1 MRILLTRRL
10 LGLFWK
16 GMNLEKQSPFLP
28 RKVLFVILDGVGFT
42 PRGPE
47 QGNAIAGAKLPFLN
61 KLWKESPTVLLKAH
75 GTAVGMPSD
84 EDMGNSEVGHN
95 VLGCGRIF
103 DQGAKLVSQSIAKG
117 LLFEG
122 QAWKEIVSN
131 VKTKAGT
138 LHLIGLFSDGN
149 VHAHIDHTKALI
161 EGAVRE
167 NVTRIRLHILLDGRD
182 VPEKSALDYLL
193 PFEEWLSSFRSQGID
208 IRIASGG
215 GRMTITMDRYEADW
229 SMVERGWN
237 IHVKGEGREFPD
249 AKTAIETFRKE
260 DPAVIDQ
267 YLPSFVIAENG
278 NPIGKIS
285 DGDSVV
291 FTNFRGD
298 RAIEISQAFTERN
311 FDKFDRGRLPEVCY
325 AGMMQYD
332 GDLQLPSRFLVSP
345 PAIDRTLGEYMA
357 KSGISQYA
365 LSETQKYGHVT
376 FFWNGNRSG
385 KFDSSSE
392 DYKEI
397 PSDVIPFDQ
406 TPEMKAEAIT
416 TELERVLGEDR
427 HDFYRINFPNGDM
440 VGHTGNYEATVK
452 AMEFLDG
459 CMSRLAEACKKSNV
473 VLLVSADHG
482 NADEMYQLDKK
493 GNVEKDKTGKPV
505 PKTSHT
511 LNPVPFS
518 ILDPE
523 RKLGL
528 KTEIQEPGLANVAAT
543 IVDIMGYKT
552 PEGYHESLVS
562 R

>member
-1 MRILLTRRL
+1 MQL
-10 LGLFWK
+10 K
-16 GMNLEKQSPFLP
+16 KQTPFVP
-28 RKVLFVILDGVGFT
+28 KKVLFVILDGVGFT

-47 QGNAIAGAKLPFLN
+47 FGNAIAGAKLPFLN
-61 KLWKESPTVLLKAH
+61 KLWKESPTIHLKAH

-103 DQGAKLVSQSIAKG
+103 DQGAKLVNNSIAKG

-122 QAWKEIVSN
+122 QAWKEIVGN
-131 VKTKAGT
+131 TKSKNST

-161 EGAVRE
+161 EAAIRE
-167 NVTRIRLHILLDGRD
+167 QVPKIRLHILLDGRD
-182 VPEKSALDYLL
+182 VPEKSALEYLN
-193 PFEEWLSSFRSQGID
+193 PFEEWLRSLRQKGAD
-208 IRIASGG
+208 IKIASGG

-229 SMVERGWN
+229 SMVERGWQ
-237 IHVKGEGREFPD
+237 IHVKGEGRKFPD
-249 AKTAIETFRKE
+249 AKTAIETFRAE
-260 DPAVIDQ
+260 DPAIIDQ
-267 YLPSFVIAENG
+267 YLPSFVIEENG
-278 NPIGKIS
+278 KPVGPIRN
-285 DGDSVV
+285 GDSVV

-298 RAIEISQAFTERN
+298 RAIEISQAFTQKK
-311 FDKFDRGRLPEVCY
+311 FDKFDRGELPEVCY

-332 GDLQLPSRFLVSP
+332 GDLQLPERFLVSP

-357 KSGISQYA
+357 KSGVAQYA

-385 KFDSSSE
+385 KFDAKTE
-392 DYKEI
+392 EYKEI

-406 TPEMKAEAIT
+406 TPEMKAQSIT
-416 TELERVLGEDR
+416 QELERVLAENKS
-427 HDFYRINFPNGDM
+427 DFYRINFPNGDM
-440 VGHTGNYEATVK
+440 VGHTGNYQATVK

-459 CMSRLAEACKKSNV
+459 CMQKLADACKKSNV

-493 GNVEKDKTGKPV
+493 GNVEKDKQGKPV

-518 ILDPE
+518 VLDPE
-523 RKLGL
+523 GKLKLRSDL
-528 KTEIQEPGLANVAAT
+528 KDPGLANVAAT
-543 IVDIMGYKT
+543 ILDIMGYET
-552 PEGYHESLVS
+552 PEGYYPSLIA

>member
-1 MRILLTRRL
+1 MQL
-10 LGLFWK
+10 K
-16 GMNLEKQSPFLP
+16 KKSPFSPKKL
-28 RKVLFVILDGVGFT
+28 LFVILDGVGYT
-42 PRGPE
+42 PKGPE
-47 QGNAIAGAKLPFLN
+47 FGNAIAGANLPFLN
-61 KLWKESPTVLLKAH
+61 KLWKESPTILLKAH

-103 DQGAKLVSQSIAKG
+103 DQGAKLVNNSIAKG

-122 QAWKEIVSN
+122 KAWKEIVEN
-131 VKTKAGT
+131 TKTKNST

-149 VHAHIDHTKALI
+149 VHAHIDHTKSLI
-161 EGAVRE
+161 QAAIEEKVP
-167 NVTRIRLHILLDGRD
+167 RIRLHVLLDGRD
-182 VPEKSALDYLL
+182 VPEKSALDYLI
-193 PFEEWLSSFRSQGID
+193 PFEEWLTTLRSKGAD
-208 IRIASGG
+208 VKIASGG

-229 SMVERGWN
+229 SMVERGWK
-237 IHVKGEGREFPD
+237 IHVHGEGRTFPD

-267 YLPSFVIAENG
+267 YLPSFVIEESG
-278 NPIGKIS
+278 KPVGKILN
-285 DGDSVV
+285 GDSVV

-298 RAIEISQAFTERN
+298 RAIEISQAFTQKK
-311 FDKFDRGRLPEVCY
+311 FDKFDRGNFPEVCY

-332 GDLQLPSRFLVSP
+332 GDLQLPERFLVSP

-357 KSGISQYA
+357 KSGINQYA

-385 KFDSSSE
+385 KFDSKSE
-392 DYKEI
+392 EYKEI

-406 TPEMKAEAIT
+406 TPEMKAQAIT
-416 TELERVLGEDR
+416 AELEKVLGEN
-427 HDFYRINFPNGDM
+427 HSDFYRINFPNGDM
-440 VGHTGNYEATVK
+440 VGHTGNYKATVE

-459 CMSRLAEACKKSNV
+459 CMSRLAEACKKNNV

-493 GNVEKDKTGKPV
+493 GNVEKDKEGKPV

-518 ILDPE
+518 VLDPE
-523 RKLGL
+523 NKIKLRTDL
-528 KTEIQEPGLANVAAT
+528 KDPGLANVAAT
-543 IVDIMGYKT
+543 ILDIMGYET
-552 PEGYHESLVS
+552 PEGYHPSLLAK
-562 R
+562 

>member
-1 MRILLTRRL
+1 
-10 LGLFWK
+10 
-16 GMNLEKQSPFLP
+16 MNLKKQSPFSP
-28 RKVLFVILDGVGFT
+28 KKVLFVILDGVGFT
-42 PRGPE
+42 PKGPE
-47 QGNAIAGAKLPFLN
+47 FGNAIAGAKLPFLN
-61 KLWKESPTVLLKAH
+61 KLWKESPTILLKAH

-103 DQGAKLVSQSIAKG
+103 DQGAKLVNNSIAKG

-122 QAWKEIVSN
+122 NAWKEITQN
-131 VKTKAGT
+131 TKKNHST

-161 EGAVRE
+161 EGAIRE
-167 NVTRIRLHILLDGRD
+167 AVPKIRLHILLDGRD
-182 VPEKSALDYLL
+182 VPEKSALDYLN
-193 PFEEWLSSFRSQGID
+193 PFEEWLDSFRKKGID
-208 IRIASGG
+208 IKIASGG

-237 IHVKGEGREFPD
+237 IHVKGEGRKFPD
-249 AKTAIETFRKE
+249 SKTAIETFRKE

-267 YLPSFVIAENG
+267 YLPSFVIEENG
-278 NPIGKIS
+278 NPVGKIL

-298 RAIEISQAFTERN
+298 RAIEISQALTQKEFN
-311 FDKFDRGRLPEVCY
+311 KFNRGNLPDVCY

-332 GDLQLPSRFLVSP
+332 GDLQLPERFLVTP

-357 KSGISQYA
+357 HSGISQYA

-385 KFDSSSE
+385 KFDPSSE

-397 PSDVIPFDQ
+397 QSDVIPFDQ

-416 TELERVLGEDR
+416 LELERVLSENK

-440 VGHTGNYEATVK
+440 VGHTGNYKATVE
-452 AMEFLDG
+452 AMEFLDI
-459 CMSRLAEACKKSNV
+459 CMGRLAEACRKSNV

-493 GNVEKDKTGKPV
+493 GNVERDKAGNPV

-511 LNPVPFS
+511 LNPVPFC

-523 RKLGL
+523 GKLKL
-528 KTEIQEPGLANVAAT
+528 KTDAKEPGLANVAAT
-543 IVDIMGYKT
+543 ILDIMGFET
-552 PEGYHESLVS
+552 PEGYHPSLIT

>member
-1 MRILLTRRL
+1 
-10 LGLFWK
+10 
-16 GMNLEKQSPFLP
+16 MNLKKQSPFSP
-28 RKVLFVILDGVGFT
+28 RKVLFVILDGVGYT
-42 PRGPE
+42 PKGPE
-47 QGNAIAGAKLPFLN
+47 FGNAIAGAKLPFLN
-61 KLWKESPTVLLKAH
+61 RLWKESPTVYLKAH

-103 DQGAKLVSQSIAKG
+103 DQGAKLVSNSIAEG
-117 LLFEG
+117 SLFEG
-122 QAWKEIVSN
+122 KAWKEIVGN
-131 VKTKAGT
+131 VKEKKSV

-161 EGAVRE
+161 EGAIRE
-167 NVTRIRLHILLDGRD
+167 NVSKIRLHILLDGRD
-182 VPEKSALDYLL
+182 VPEKSALDYLI
-193 PFEEWLSSFRSQGID
+193 PFEEWLSSLRSKGTD

-229 SMVERGWN
+229 SMVDRGWK
-237 IHVKGEGREFPD
+237 IHVKGEGRFFPD

-278 NPIGKIS
+278 NPVGRIS

-298 RAIEISQAFTERN
+298 RAIEISMAFTQSD
-311 FDKFDRGRLPEVCY
+311 FDKFDRGKLPAVCY

-357 KSGISQYA
+357 KSGVSQYA

-385 KFDSSSE
+385 KFDSTSE

-416 TELERVLGEDR
+416 KELERVLSENK

-440 VGHTGNYEATVK
+440 VGHTGNYSATVK

-493 GNVEKDKTGKPV
+493 GNVQTDKSGRPV

-523 RKLGL
+523 GKLSL
-528 KTEIQEPGLANVAAT
+528 KKDLQEPGLANVAAT
-543 IVDIMGYKT
+543 ILDIMGYET
-552 PEGYHESLVS
+552 PEEYHPSLLIKP
-562 R
+562 

>member
-1 MRILLTRRL
+1 MQLKKKNP
-10 LGLFWK
+10 F
-16 GMNLEKQSPFLP
+16 SPKKL
-28 RKVLFVILDGVGFT
+28 LFVILDGVGYT

-47 QGNAIAGAKLPFLN
+47 FGNAIAGANLPFLN
-61 KLWKESPTVLLKAH
+61 KLWKESPTILLKAH

-103 DQGAKLVSQSIAKG
+103 DQGAKLVNNSIAKG

-122 QAWKEIVSN
+122 KAWQEIIQN
-131 VKTKAGT
+131 TKTKQST

-161 EGAVRE
+161 EAAIKEKVPK
-167 NVTRIRLHILLDGRD
+167 IRLHILLDGRD
-182 VPEKSALDYLL
+182 VPEKSALDYLI
-193 PFEEWLSSFRSQGID
+193 PFEEWLNKFRSNGAD
-208 IRIASGG
+208 IKVASGG

-229 SMVERGWN
+229 SMVERGWK
-237 IHVKGEGREFPD
+237 IHAEGEGRKFPD

-267 YLPSFVIAENG
+267 YLPSFVIEENG
-278 NPIGKIS
+278 NPVGKIV

-298 RAIEISQAFTERN
+298 RAIEISQTFTQKN
-311 FDKFDRGRLPEVCY
+311 FDKFDRSYFPEVCY

-332 GDLQLPSRFLVSP
+332 GDLQLPERFLVSP

-357 KSGISQYA
+357 KSGIGQYA

-385 KFDSSSE
+385 KFDSNTE

-416 TELERVLGEDR
+416 VELEKVLGE
-427 HDFYRINFPNGDM
+427 HKSDFYRINFPNGDM
-440 VGHTGNYEATVK
+440 VGHTGNYQATVK

-459 CMSRLAEACKKSNV
+459 CMGRLAEACKKNNV

-493 GNVEKDKTGKPV
+493 GNVEKDKEGKPV

-518 ILDPE
+518 VLDPE
-523 RKLGL
+523 NKIKLRTDV
-528 KTEIQEPGLANVAAT
+528 KDPGLANVAAT
-543 IVDIMGYKT
+543 ILDIMGFET
-552 PEGYHESLVS
+552 PEDYHPSLIAH
-562 R
+562 

>member
-1 MRILLTRRL
+1 MQL
-10 LGLFWK
+10 K
-16 GMNLEKQSPFLP
+16 KQTPFVP
-28 RKVLFVILDGVGFT
+28 KKVLFVILDGVGFT

-47 QGNAIAGAKLPFLN
+47 FGNAIAGAKLPFLN
-61 KLWKESPTVLLKAH
+61 KLWKESPTIHLKAH

-103 DQGAKLVSQSIAKG
+103 DQGAKLVNNSIAKG

-122 QAWKEIVSN
+122 QAWKEIIAN
-131 VKTKAGT
+131 TKSKNST

-149 VHAHIDHTKALI
+149 VHAHIDHTRSLI
-161 EGAVRE
+161 EAAIQEQVPK
-167 NVTRIRLHILLDGRD
+167 IRLHILLDGRD
-182 VPEKSALDYLL
+182 VPEKSALEYLN
-193 PFEEWLSSFRSQGID
+193 PFEEWLHSLRQKGAD
-208 IRIASGG
+208 IKVASGG

-229 SMVERGWN
+229 SMVERGWQ
-237 IHVKGEGREFPD
+237 IHVKGEGRKFSD
-249 AKTAIETFRKE
+249 AKTAIETFRAE

-267 YLPSFVIAENG
+267 YLPSFVIEENG
-278 NPIGKIS
+278 KPVGPIVN
-285 DGDSVV
+285 GDSVV

-298 RAIEISQAFTERN
+298 RAIEISQAFTEKK
-311 FDKFDRGRLPEVCY
+311 FDKFNRGELPDVCY

-332 GDLQLPSRFLVSP
+332 GDLQLPERFLVTP

-357 KSGISQYA
+357 RSGVVQYA

-385 KFDSSSE
+385 KFDTQTE
-392 DYKEI
+392 EYKEI
-397 PSDVIPFDQ
+397 QSDVIPFDQ

-416 TELERVLGEDR
+416 KELERVLAENKS
-427 HDFYRINFPNGDM
+427 DFYRINFPNGDM
-440 VGHTGNYEATVK
+440 VGHTGNYAATVK

-459 CMSRLAEACKKSNV
+459 CMMKLAEACKKSNV
-473 VLLVSADHG
+473 ILLVSADHG

-493 GNVEKDKTGKPV
+493 GNVEKDKQGKPV

-518 ILDPE
+518 VLDPE
-523 RKLGL
+523 GKFKLRSDL
-528 KTEIQEPGLANVAAT
+528 KDPGLANVAAT
-543 IVDIMGYKT
+543 ILDIMGYET
-552 PEGYHESLVS
+552 PEGYYPSLIQ